1 MGHPSLWGRSD
12 LGHPPNE
19 AEERRN
25 GVPLLP
31 SGWGAGDS
39 LGMHTVTA
47 VFGETRVFQ
56 RKKLRATPPPGAG
69 THATE
74 VPPRDNRCPSEGL
87 LPPALDF
94 HSVVGISS
102 CRPQRLKRRFASIDG
117 LFSTSTVVPPGDFLL
132 VSSLLF
138 YLLPPHQ

>member
-87 LPPALDF
+87 PLPR
-94 HSVVGISS
+94 SVLPVLLGFLAA
-102 CRPQRLKRRFASIDG
+102 CFRAEAE
-117 LFSTSTVVPPGDFLL
+117 FS
-132 VSSLLF
+132 
-138 YLLPPHQ
+138 QC